1 MDKAEKKSGELNDS
15 ANIAGSNYNQVFLL
29 PGLHTMYLNL
39 NFPLRLIEVKGNE
52 IATSQVIPLSKS
64 IYIYH

>member
-1 MDKAEKKSGELNDS
+1 
-15 ANIAGSNYNQVFLL
+15 
-29 PGLHTMYLNL
+29 MYLNL
-39 NFPLRLIEVKGNE
+39 NFPLGLIEVKGNE